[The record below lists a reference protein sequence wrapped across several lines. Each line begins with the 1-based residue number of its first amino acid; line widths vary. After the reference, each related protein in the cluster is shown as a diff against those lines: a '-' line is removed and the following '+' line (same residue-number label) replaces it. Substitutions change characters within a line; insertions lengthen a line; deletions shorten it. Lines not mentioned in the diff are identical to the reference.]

1 LRTASLQGRL
11 IAWLEQ
17 LIAGPTQVS
26 VAPPPV
32 RRQVYRGPD
41 AELLRL
47 QDEVIRLAIDALAA
61 APSKRQ

>member
-1 LRTASLQGRL
+1 L

-17 LIAGPTQVS
+17 LVAGPTQLS
-26 VAPPPV
+26 VARPPV

-47 QDEVIRLAIDALAA
+47 QDEVIRLAVEALAA
-61 APSKRQ
+61 PPQKRR

>member
-1 LRTASLQGRL
+1 L
-11 IAWLEQ
+11 
-17 LIAGPTQVS
+17 S
-26 VAPPPV
+26 VAPPPA

-61 APSKRQ
+61 APPKRQ